1 MNLGLALPHEPQ
13 YEYFSLL
20 THTKKLSLGTF
31 CDPTAETGVSFR
43 THGQNGTDG
52 RTDRQTDVKVEIVI

>member
-1 MNLGLALPHEPQ
+1 MWMIPNAYFPLLA
-13 YEYFSLL
+13 
-20 THTKKLSLGTF
+20 HTETF
-31 CDPTAETGVSFR
+31 LVIFYDPTAETGVSFR